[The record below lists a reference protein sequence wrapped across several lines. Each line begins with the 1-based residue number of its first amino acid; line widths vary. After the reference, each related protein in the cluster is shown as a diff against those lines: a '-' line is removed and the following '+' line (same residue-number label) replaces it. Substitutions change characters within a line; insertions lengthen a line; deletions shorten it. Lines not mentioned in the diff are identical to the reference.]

1 VIVSSSRAFCRF
13 LEERN
18 GGEPCVRCHLT
29 PHLHHHPTVVV
40 EWFQAVAA
48 FHRITPYRCKTLL
61 SGSHS
66 LLLSLSSP
74 LLLPPPS
81 PPHIWSHAASL
92 EEWHGR
98 DKAGGSSTTVVSA
111 SITTKSHPSPSRDS
125 VCLFSLAPAHH
136 VGNTVHPAA
145 TWSSHCTMA
154 VCMVVV
160 TLPTLPHTRIMCTLL
175 ALLALLGGCSL
186 PHTSVSLT

>member
-1 VIVSSSRAFCRF
+1 MVPDGMMIASERGSTSDCEFFSGFFCC

-81 PPHIWSHAASL
+81 LPHIWSHAAIV
-92 EEWHGR
+92 EEWRGR
-98 DKAGGSSTTVVSA
+98 DKAGGSSTSLVNPPPH
-111 SITTKSHPSPSRDS
+111 KSLSGPSQMSTSGRR
-125 VCLFSLAPAHH
+125 HH
-136 VGNTVHPAA
+136 
-145 TWSSHCTMA
+145 
-154 VCMVVV
+154 
-160 TLPTLPHTRIMCTLL
+160 LR
-175 ALLALLGGCSL
+175 
-186 PHTSVSLT
+186 